1 MNVVF
6 AILFALFAFPASNP
20 DTYRLYEKR
29 WTQRGLFDQA
39 AWELEFPEGV
49 WADQVSFED
58 MYQTE
63 DEKMEF
69 WGAGFCFYTPTTSD
83 GIDNQKAE
91 WLYDP
96 ENSN

>member
-29 WTQRGLFDQA
+29 WTQRGLFDLDQA

-49 WADQVSFED
+49 WADVSFED
-58 MYQTE
+58 TYTTE

-69 WGAGFCFYTPTTSD
+69 WGAGFCFYAPTTSD
-83 GIDNQKAE
+83 GIDNQKA
-91 WLYDP
+91 
-96 ENSN
+96 

>member
-58 MYQTE
+58 TYSTE

-69 WGAGFCFYTPTTSD
+69 WGEGFCFYAPTKLD
-83 GIDNQKAE
+83 GIDNQVA
-91 WLYDP
+91 
-96 ENSN
+96 